1 MRVGVALA
9 LTILACALATG
20 TALAA
25 PTSQPPP
32 QSAVAMRGAP
42 KYAADFKHFDYVNP
56 DAPKGG
62 AIRLSATGTFDSVQ
76 PFILKGVFAEGATLP
91 FDSLTESS
99 KDEPF
104 TQYGLLAKTITVAP
118 DRSWVAYEL
127 RPEARFHDGHPVT
140 AEDVVFSFEILK
152 TKGRPYYRS
161 YYKDVVKVEAPDAHH
176 VKFTFKDGKN
186 IELPLIV
193 GQLPVLPKHFWQG
206 KDFGATTLDPLMGSG
221 PYKIVAVDPGHSITY
236 ERVKDW
242 WAKDLPVAK
251 GRYNFDRIQFDY
263 YRDEMVELEA
273 FLAGRYDIR
282 VENTAKLW
290 ATGYNAPAVKSGAIV
305 KQERANGLP
314 TGMQGFVFNL
324 RRPIFQDI
332 RVREALGL
340 ALDFEWSNK
349 NVAYGAYTRTVSYF
363 DNSDMAAK
371 GLPGPD
377 ELKLLEPYRNQIP
390 ANVFTQEFKPPV
402 TDGSGSTRDNL
413 RRAEALLQ
421 EAGWSLKNGKLI
433 DGKSDKQFTFE
444 FLDNSVR
451 FERWLQPFF
460 RNLERLG
467 IKTDF
472 KVVDTSQYQNRL
484 DNFDFDM
491 VISSYGQSLSPGN
504 EQREYWTSA
513 KADEKGSRNLI
524 GIKNPAVDALV
535 ETIIAAVD
543 LPDLVASCRALD
555 RVLLWNHYV
564 IPHWHIGKYR
574 FAYWNKFGQPALAPK
589 YDLGFLDG
597 WWIEPAKA
605 ATLKQPGKP

>member
-1 MRVGVALA
+1 MHPAATLFLVCM
-9 LTILACALATG
+9 LTAG
-20 TALAA
+20 TAWADPA
-25 PTSQPPP
+25 PQA
-32 QSAVAMRGAP
+32 AVAMRGTP
-42 KYAADFKHFDYVNP
+42 KYAATFTHFDYTNP

-62 AIRLSATGTFDSVQ
+62 NVRFGATGTFDSVQ
-76 PFILKGVFAEGATLP
+76 PFILKGIPAEGTTLP
-91 FDSLTESS
+91 FDTLTESS

-140 AEDVVFSFEILK
+140 AGDVVFSFEILK

-161 YYKDVVKVEAPDAHH
+161 YYKDVVKVETPDARH
-176 VKFTFKDGKN
+176 VKFIFKDGKN
-186 IELPLIV
+186 IELPLII

-206 KDFGATTLDPLMGSG
+206 KDFDATTLQPLLGSG
-221 PYKIVAVDPGHSITY
+221 PYKVATVDPGHAITF

-242 WAKDLPVAK
+242 WAKDLPIAK
-251 GRYNFDRIQFDY
+251 GRYNFDTIRFDY

-273 FLAGRYDIR
+273 FLAGRYDVR

-290 ATGYNAPAVKSGAIV
+290 ATGYNAPPVKSGAII
-305 KQERANGLP
+305 KREIPNALP
-314 TGMQGFVFNL
+314 TGMQGFIFNL
-324 RRPIFQDI
+324 RRPVFQDV

-340 ALDFEWSNK
+340 AFDFEWSNK
-349 NVAYGAYTRTVSYF
+349 NVAYGAYTRTISYF

-371 GLPGPD
+371 GLPD
-377 ELKLLEPYRNQIP
+377 AAELKLLEPLRGKIP
-390 ANVFTQEFKPPV
+390 DTVFTQEYKPPV
-402 TDGSGSTRDNL
+402 TDGSGNNRDNL
-413 RRAEALLQ
+413 RRAAALLQ

-433 DGKSDKQFTFE
+433 DSKGTQFTFE
-444 FLDNSVR
+444 FLDNSTR

-467 IKTDF
+467 IKTNF
-472 KVVDTSQYQNRL
+472 KVADTSQYQNRL

-491 VISSYGQSLSPGN
+491 VTTTFPQSLSPGN

-513 KADEKGSRNLI
+513 KAAETGSRNLI
-524 GIKNPAVDALV
+524 GIKNPAIDGLV
-535 ETIIAAVD
+535 EAIVAA
-543 LPDLVASCRALD
+543 PDLSALNTACRALD

-574 FAYWNKFGQPALAPK
+574 VAAWNKFGQPATPPK
-589 YDLGFLDG
+589 YDLGLLDT
-597 WWIEPAKA
+597 WWLDAAKSA
-605 ATLKQPGKP
+605 IVKPQGAP